1 MRNLSNAA
9 PWRRTT
15 WLVAVVGLL
24 GTTSLFAQSTNP
36 IFEPVPENRPQKDA
50 HVVQAGCASCGL
62 GGAPWLSSN
71 PLGCYGCSG
80 AICGGSCGD
89 GCGGPRCAPGRLG
102 CCEPCHARTR
112 VGRFLCA
119 LHEALCC
126 PDPCY
131 EPCWVA
137 AANASFFVDS
147 AKPTTQ
153 FRMYWDAG
161 LNGNGGGDRGGF
173 FWGSPNVGGPGHGG
187 NIFWHDL
194 VLYTEA
200 GTNAFSVFVTTPFRF
215 LTTPPFGSPF
225 GDMSIGTKTLLLD
238 SELLLFSF
246 QLTTF
251 IPTGIPAFG
260 TGVGRVSLEP
270 AILASLKLFPE
281 TYLQASLHNRI
292 PLFDTVAS
300 GNVLHYHF
308 SLNHT
313 LAEPIVDTKII
324 GTLEFGA
331 YSFLNG
337 LVTPPGGPPQVPAAT
352 TYFALG
358 PGFRIVSCNKLDVGI
373 GMQFAATNI
382 HFAQQLY
389 RTEFRWRF

>member
-1 MRNLSNAA
+1 MRNLLTTGRIQPSKRHWLGAAAIMFIAVTAANAQ
-9 PWRRTT
+9 T
-15 WLVAVVGLL
+15 
-24 GTTSLFAQSTNP
+24 TNP
-36 IFEPVPENRPQKDA
+36 IFQPVPENQPQKDPN
-50 HVVQAGCASCGL
+50 VVPAGCASCGV
-62 GGAPWLSSN
+62 GGVPWMSSN
-71 PLGCYGCSG
+71 PLGCYGCAG
-80 AICGGSCGD
+80 PLGCGSCGD
-89 GCGGPRCAPGRLG
+89 GCGGPHCVPGRLG

-112 VGRFLCA
+112 FGRFICG

-131 EPCWVA
+131 EPCWIA

-147 AKPTTQ
+147 AKPVTQ

-161 LNGNGGGDRGGF
+161 VNGNGGGDRAGF
-173 FWGSPNVGGPGHGG
+173 FWATPNLGGPGAGG
-187 NIFWHDL
+187 NIFWHDI
-194 VLYTEA
+194 VISTEA
-200 GTNAFSVFVTTPFRF
+200 AVDRFSVFVNTPFRF

-225 GDMSIGTKTLLLD
+225 GDMSVGTKTLLID

-246 QLTTF
+246 QFTTF
-251 IPTGIPAFG
+251 IPTGIPSFG
-260 TGVGRVSLEP
+260 TGTGNVWLEP
-270 AILASLKLFPE
+270 AILSTLKLFPE

-292 PLFDTVAS
+292 PLIDTSNA

-324 GTLEFGA
+324 GTMEFGA

-337 LVTPPGGPPQVPAAT
+337 TVSPGATPAAT

-358 PGFRIVSCNKLDVGI
+358 PGFRIVSCNKLDIGF
-373 GMQFAATNI
+373 GMQFAATNL